1 MDILQRFVTHEPL
14 TGLPNYF
21 FVAAVAALGAI
32 IGSFLNVVIHRVP
45 REESVAFPASHC
57 PSCDTAIR
65 PYDNIPVI
73 SWAVLRGR
81 CRSCRAPI
89 SARYPAVELLTG
101 ALFALTY
108 LLHSGLTLSLP
119 FDLAFVAAVVALVFI
134 DAEHMLLPNV
144 ITYPGAALALVA
156 RAVVPNLYGV
166 AVLGALIGSFLNV
179 VIHRVPREESI
190 AFPASHCPSCATA
203 IRPYDNIPVVS
214 WAVLRGRCRSC
225 RSPISARY
233 PGVELLTAALFALTF
248 LLHSG
253 LTLSL
258 PFDLAFVAA
267 LVALVF
273 IDAEHMILPDVINYP
288 GFALALVARAVVP
301 NLYGVASI
309 DDGQVPAWL
318 LSLGGALLGALV
330 GGGFLWLV
338 GWLWERFRGVEA
350 MGLGDVKMMFMVG
363 AYLGWPLTLLTIF
376 VGVLGGSVAGVAMMA
391 RRGER
396 DMQMLLPFG
405 IFLGLGALLSLF
417 FGRPLVDWYM
427 SQF

>member
-1 MDILQRFVTHEPL
+1 MDILQRFVTQDAL
-14 TGLPNYF
+14 TGLP
-21 FVAAVAALGAI
+21 VWLLAA
-32 IGSFLNVVIHRVP
+32 
-45 REESVAFPASHC
+45 
-57 PSCDTAIR
+57 
-65 PYDNIPVI
+65 
-73 SWAVLRGR
+73 
-81 CRSCRAPI
+81 
-89 SARYPAVELLTG
+89 
-101 ALFALTY
+101 
-108 LLHSGLTLSLP
+108 
-119 FDLAFVAAVVALVFI
+119 
-134 DAEHMLLPNV
+134 
-144 ITYPGAALALVA
+144 
-156 RAVVPNLYGV
+156 GV

-190 AFPASHCPSCATA
+190 AFPASHCPSCGAA

-225 RSPISARY
+225 RAPISARY
-233 PGVELLTAALFALTF
+233 PAVELLTAALFALTF

-267 LVALVF
+267 VVALIF
-273 IDAEHMILPDVINYP
+273 IDAEHMILPDVITYP

-301 NLYGVASI
+301 NLYGVGSFG
-309 DDGQVPAWL
+309 DGLPAWL

-338 GWLWERFRGVEA
+338 GWLWERARGVEA

-363 AYLGWPLTLLTIF
+363 AFLGWPLTLLTIF
-376 VGVLGGSVAGVAMMA
+376 VGVLTGSVAGVAAMA

-405 IFLGLGALLSLF
+405 IFLGLGALISL
-417 FGRPLVDWYM
+417 LVGTPIAEWYAG
-427 SQF
+427 QFR